1 MKYSV
6 ISQLLLLVYIGGVA
20 LAELPPSRHLFL
32 DPAALPEMENVA
44 LRVNPPE
51 RRELIIQP
59 DRPWEQLMISFY
71 LTILDEDGKLRI
83 WYICRDK
90 ANHANVAY
98 AESCDG
104 VHWIKPNLG
113 IVEYDGSK
121 ENNLVG
127 LTSLKGVV
135 CRDPN
140 VPPEERYIYVTHK
153 PSSGMV
159 RFYSSDGL
167 HWQRDKAPLL
177 RFGADTQNVTFWDER
192 LQKYVL
198 YLRGWQ
204 FGPDNKKYRKIVR
217 AELPNLTTPLAI
229 APTQKSLRMWGK
241 DNVPVMDRELPTVF
255 ATDAND
261 PTNTDVYNISAQP
274 YPLDPRWYVGFP
286 SIFQPSAGLATV
298 GCMSNSPVVATA
310 SYGNVMTVCP
320 TSRCI
325 PMKISCFWTPASS
338 SAATRFGN
346 TGLRSIRDTA
356 TARRASRKPTASSTV
371 TSSGSMVSSPPTSA
385 PSPAAA

>member
-167 HWQRDKAPLL
+167 QWQRDKAPLL

-192 LQKYVL
+192 LKNM
-198 YLRGWQ
+198 
-204 FGPDNKKYRKIVR
+204 F
-217 AELPNLTTPLAI
+217 
-229 APTQKSLRMWGK
+229 
-241 DNVPVMDRELPTVF
+241 
-255 ATDAND
+255 
-261 PTNTDVYNISAQP
+261 
-274 YPLDPRWYVGFP
+274 
-286 SIFQPSAGLATV
+286 SICAAG
-298 GCMSNSPVVATA
+298 
-310 SYGNVMTVCP
+310 
-320 TSRCI
+320 
-325 PMKISCFWTPASS
+325 
-338 SAATRFGN
+338 
-346 TGLRSIRDTA
+346 
-356 TARRASRKPTASSTV
+356 
-371 TSSGSMVSSPPTSA
+371 SSGRTTKNIAKLCA
-385 PSPAAA
+385 PNCQT